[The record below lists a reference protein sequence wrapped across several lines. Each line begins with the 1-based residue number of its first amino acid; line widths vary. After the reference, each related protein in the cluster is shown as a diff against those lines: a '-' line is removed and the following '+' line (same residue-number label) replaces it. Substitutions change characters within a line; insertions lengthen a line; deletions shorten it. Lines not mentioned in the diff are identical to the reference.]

1 MEEIKN
7 SLENQQIKII
17 QIHKKIL
24 YKKKNIFKEF
34 VDFFYAKR
42 IDATNKLENT
52 FYKNLLNSLYG
63 RFGINSSL
71 TFIENYKITE
81 LTYSLDT
88 PQFLLES
95 ILFPNAPE

>member
-34 VDFFYAKR
+34 VDFFMQ
-42 IDATNKLENT
+42 
-52 FYKNLLNSLYG
+52 S
-63 RFGINSSL
+63 
-71 TFIENYKITE
+71 E
-81 LTYSLDT
+81 LTQL
-88 PQFLLES
+88 
-95 ILFPNAPE
+95 IN